1 MVWPLELCRMWVLQ
15 LGHVVVFCQRKLVV
29 FTWTNSSEP
38 RPFLDR
44 GSLFELAGFSQ
55 AYWAWPGLAR
65 PGPACCFSIRLR
77 KCVSVCV
84 CACLCSLRATGPC
97 WLWQSTYTLLL
108 RVENGVMY
116 LLWKQVHWSVNVHS
130 LFFFF
135 WQFCQQQTT
144 TIKHCKK
151 LININEKRS
160 VQ

>member
-65 PGPACCFSIRLR
+65 PAASVSGSESVYLCVCVHVYVVSGQQGPAGCGR
-77 KCVSVCV
+77 
-84 CACLCSLRATGPC
+84 AHTHCSSGWKMEWCT
-97 WLWQSTYTLLL
+97 SY
-108 RVENGVMY
+108 ENKFTEVLMY
-116 LLWKQVHWSVNVHS
+116 IP
-130 LFFFF
+130 FFFF
-135 WQFCQQQTT
+135 FLTILSTT
-144 TIKHCKK
+144 NYNYKT
-151 LININEKRS
+151 L
-160 VQ
+160 